1 MGIDLHNLNFLA
13 HAEDLGVSF
22 QRTLAIGRQA
32 LFVDPPDLER
42 HRRHR
47 GLPVLDD
54 GPTGAA
60 PGAPL
65 YFEPLMR
72 HWFGALVTDSVD
84 ASPYEHATHV
94 HDMNRPWPTDS
105 PLRGR
110 YDAVLDFGC
119 LEHVFDF
126 ATAWRNAVDSC
137 RVGGHL
143 LHALPA
149 NNLSGHGFYQF
160 SPELFCSLY
169 QPARGFELRGLFMAM
184 KAEPRCWWRVASPLD
199 VHRRVTLCNGH
210 EVYLMVLARK
220 LAEPGALPPPQQ
232 SDYALNEWHR
242 PVAAAIGTALGGPTV
257 DPHSAAHA
265 DDSDGWTDDWGDA
278 LAGAPGTPG
287 VGVAPA
293 DTRAK
298 AASAPAMALA
308 SASAST
314 TAPAMAPRRLP
325 RWLDALGLLA
335 PLRRWRHRW
344 HALQGARLT
353 LPAPD
358 HQRVD
363 IDTLLKRRAGRP

>member
-22 QRTLAIGRQA
+22 RRTLAIGRQA

-47 GLPVLDD
+47 GLPVLNDLPP
-54 GPTGAA
+54 GTA
-60 PGAPL
+60 PGAIR

-72 HWFGALVTDSVD
+72 DWFGATVTDSVD
-84 ASPYEHATHV
+84 ASPYERATHV
-94 HDMNRPWPTDS
+94 HDMNRPWPADS
-105 PLRGR
+105 PLRGS

-126 ATAWRNAVDSC
+126 ATAWRNGVDLC

-220 LAEPGALPPPQQ
+220 LAEPHALPPPQQ

-242 PVAAAIGTALGGPTV
+242 PVGAASATAPDDRTGPSP
-257 DPHSAAHA
+257 DALNGAPDNDA
-265 DDSDGWTDDWGDA
+265 SDGWTDDWGDA
-278 LAGAPGTPG
+278 LASPPGDAVP
-287 VGVAPA
+287 
-293 DTRAK
+293 
-298 AASAPAMALA
+298 L
-308 SASAST
+308 
-314 TAPAMAPRRLP
+314 TAPFTASRRLP

-335 PLRRWRHRW
+335 PLRRWRHRF
-344 HALQGARLT
+344 HALCGARLA
-353 LPAPD
+353 LPGPD
-358 HQRVD
+358 YQRVD
-363 IDTLLKRRAGRP
+363 IDALLKRRAGRP